1 MAQLTGGQALVKSVV
16 AHGVDTIFGLP
27 GVQLDWFFNALHD
40 EGNTI
45 RVLNSRHEQG
55 VAYMAHGYAQSTGR
69 VGAYAVVPGPGVLNT
84 TAALSTSYAAN
95 VPVLCLTGQIPEAYI
110 GRGFGMLHEIP
121 DQLGM
126 LRGLTKWADRI
137 DHVVDAPA
145 KVAEAFRQLNTGR
158 RRPVALEMA
167 LDLLAQKNEV
177 TLPGPVAEYARP
189 ALDEDAIAK
198 AAKLL
203 GEAQNPLIFAG
214 SGVFGAETALKELAE
229 MLQAPVV
236 QNRTG
241 RGALDSRH
249 PLSVTALAGHRLWAK
264 ADVVLAVGSRLQVP
278 RMNWG
283 TDRDLKIIH
292 VELDGAELKRVGTPD
307 VAIVAD
313 SRDALPALVDAVAK
327 TNRARDSRD
336 DEMAALDGEVQA
348 LLQEHL
354 APQMRWLKVLREGL
368 DEDGIFADE
377 LTQVGYV
384 GRIDMPIYKPR
395 TFLTSGYQGTLG
407 SGYPTAIGAKVA
419 NPQRQVLS
427 INGDGG
433 FMYNVQEVATAVKY
447 NIPVVAVVFADGAFG
462 NVKRMQKELYDNRT
476 IATDLR
482 NPDFVGLAESFGAAG
497 YRAET
502 PGQLADT
509 LSDAFRQNVP
519 ALIEVPMP
527 EMPDPWKWLIPGRV
541 RGGRA

>member
-1 MAQLTGGQALVKSVV
+1 MVQLTGGQALVKSVV

-55 VAYMAHGYAQSTGR
+55 VAYMAHGYAQSSGR

-95 VPVLCLTGQIPEAYI
+95 VPVLCITGQIPEAHI
-110 GRGFGMLHEIP
+110 GRGLGMLHEIP
-121 DQLGM
+121 DQLGV
-126 LRGLTKWADRI
+126 LRGLTKWCARI
-137 DHVVDAPA
+137 DHGIEAPE

-167 LDLLAQKNEV
+167 LDVLAQKNEV
-177 TLPGPVAEYARP
+177 RLPDPVTDYARP
-189 ALDEDAIAK
+189 ALDEDAIAA
-198 AAKLL
+198 AAKIL
-203 GEAQNPLIFAG
+203 GEAENPLIFVG
-214 SGVFGAETALKELAE
+214 SGVFGAEVALKELAE

-264 ADVVLAVGSRLQVP
+264 TDAVLAVGSRLQTP

-283 TDRDLKIIH
+283 TDRNMKIIH
-292 VELDGAELKRVGTPD
+292 VELDGAELKRVATPD

-313 SRDALPALVDAVAK
+313 SRDALPALVNAVAK
-327 TNRARDSRD
+327 SNRARRSRD
-336 DEMAALDGEVQA
+336 DEMAVLDGEIQA
-348 LLQEHL
+348 LLHEHL
-354 APQMRWLKVLREGL
+354 APQMSWLKVLRTGL
-368 DEDGIFADE
+368 DEDGILADE

-384 GRIDMPIYKPR
+384 GRIAMPIYKPR
-395 TFLTSGYQGTLG
+395 TYLNSGYQGTLG

-419 NPQRQVLS
+419 NPDKQVLS

-433 FMYNVQEVATAVKY
+433 FMYNVQEVATAVNH
-447 NIPVVAVVFADGAFG
+447 NIPVVGVVFADGAYG
-462 NVKRMQKELYDNRT
+462 NVKRMQKELYDNRV
-476 IATDLR
+476 IATNLR

-502 PGQLADT
+502 PEKLGDA

-527 EMPDPWKWLIPGRV
+527 EMPDPWKWLIPGRA
-541 RGGRA
+541 RGGRS